1 MYQIKLNQEDRQAI
15 DWIGHRYGHGTSLKN
30 ILESLDVERN
40 PDVDWESD
48 IDITYQLPEY
58 KAWQLK
64 EVVEEDN
71 LDCINLGSNLA
82 QELTRFIN
90 SIV

>member
-1 MYQIKLNQEDRQAI
+1 MYQIKLNQEDRKAI
-15 DWIGHRYGHGTSLKN
+15 DWIGNRYGHGTSLKN
-30 ILESLDVERN
+30 ILESLEVERN
-40 PDVDWESD
+40 PDVDWESHLD
-48 IDITYQLPEY
+48 IIYQIPEY
-58 KAWQLK
+58 KAWELK
-64 EVVEEDN
+64 EVVEGDN